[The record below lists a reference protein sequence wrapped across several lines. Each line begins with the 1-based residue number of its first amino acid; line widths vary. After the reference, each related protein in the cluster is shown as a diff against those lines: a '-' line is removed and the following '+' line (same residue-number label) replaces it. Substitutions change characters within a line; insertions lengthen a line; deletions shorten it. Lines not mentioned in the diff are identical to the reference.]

1 MLGLTK
7 TLDKQAFFY
16 NLQDNT
22 QIDKSICQIANFYY
36 KKKLKILIIGE
47 DKLQIDI
54 LNDLLWT
61 FEQISF
67 IPHSFES
74 EYESTPIVLCMIDN
88 LQSILDK
95 YEFDVLFNLSRN
107 KINLDTVARYFIEIV
122 TSIEKTLSI
131 KENRTKDL
139 QGSSNTSQCAKAV
152 LDNIN

>member
-7 TLDKQAFFY
+7 TLDKQALFY
-16 NLQDNT
+16 NLQDDT
-22 QIDKSICQIANFYY
+22 QIDKSICQIASFYY

-61 FEQISF
+61 CEQISF

-95 YEFDVLFNLSRN
+95 HKFDVLFNLSRN

-122 TSIEKTLSI
+122 TS
-131 KENRTKDL
+131 
-139 QGSSNTSQCAKAV
+139 V
-152 LDNIN
+152 

>member
-7 TLDKQAFFY
+7 ALDKQVLFY
-16 NLQDNT
+16 NLQDDN
-22 QIDKSICQIANFYY
+22 QVDKSICRITNFYY

-47 DKLQIDI
+47 DKSQIDT

-67 IPHSFES
+67 LPHSFES

-95 YEFDVLFNLSRN
+95 YKFDVLFNLSRN

-122 TSIEKTLSI
+122 TSVEEQKLNARDKYTYY
-131 KENRTKDL
+131 KENQITVSYEK
-139 QGSSNTSQCAKAV
+139 V
-152 LDNIN
+152 

>member
-7 TLDKQAFFY
+7 ALDKQVLFY
-16 NLQDNT
+16 NLQDDN
-22 QIDKSICQIANFYY
+22 QVDKSICRITNFYY

-47 DKLQIDI
+47 DKSQIDT

-67 IPHSFES
+67 LPHSFES

-95 YEFDVLFNLSRN
+95 YKFDVLFNL
-107 KINLDTVARYFIEIV
+107 
-122 TSIEKTLSI
+122 
-131 KENRTKDL
+131 
-139 QGSSNTSQCAKAV
+139 
-152 LDNIN
+152 

>member
-7 TLDKQAFFY
+7 TLDKQALFY
-16 NLQDNT
+16 NLQDDT
-22 QIDKSICQIANFYY
+22 QIDKSICQIVSFYY

-95 YEFDVLFNLSRN
+95 HKFDVLFNLSRN

-122 TSIEKTLSI
+122 TSVEKQKLNARDKYTYYKKNQIEVSYEK
-131 KENRTKDL
+131 
-139 QGSSNTSQCAKAV
+139 V
-152 LDNIN
+152 

>member
-7 TLDKQAFFY
+7 TLDKQALFY

-22 QIDKSICQIANFYY
+22 QIDKSICQITSFYY

-47 DKLQIDI
+47 DKLQIDT

-67 IPHSFES
+67 LPHSFES
-74 EYESTPIVLCMIDN
+74 EYETTPIVLCMIDN

-95 YEFDVLFNLSRN
+95 YKFDVLFNLSRN

-122 TSIEKTLSI
+122 TSVEKQKLNARD
-131 KENRTKDL
+131 KYAYYKD
-139 QGSSNTSQCAKAV
+139 
-152 LDNIN
+152 

>member
-7 TLDKQAFFY
+7 TLDKQALFY
-16 NLQDNT
+16 NLQDDT

-95 YEFDVLFNLSRN
+95 YKFDVLFNLSRN

-122 TSIEKTLSI
+122 TSVEKQKLNARDKYAYYKKNQIEVSYEK
-131 KENRTKDL
+131 
-139 QGSSNTSQCAKAV
+139 V
-152 LDNIN
+152 

>member
-7 TLDKQAFFY
+7 TLDKQALFY

-95 YEFDVLFNLSRN
+95 YKFDVLFNLSRN

-122 TSIEKTLSI
+122 TSVEETEIKCTSI
-131 KENRTKDL
+131 
-139 QGSSNTSQCAKAV
+139 
-152 LDNIN
+152 NILITRKIKLKFHMRKFSG

>member
-7 TLDKQAFFY
+7 ALDKQVLFY
-16 NLQDNT
+16 NLQDDN
-22 QIDKSICQIANFYY
+22 QVDKSICRITNFYY

-47 DKLQIDI
+47 DKSQIDT

-67 IPHSFES
+67 LPHSFES

-88 LQSILDK
+88 LQSILNK
-95 YEFDVLFNLSRN
+95 YKFDVLFNLSRN

-122 TSIEKTLSI
+122 TSVEKQKLNARDKYAYY
-131 KENRTKDL
+131 KENQIKV
-139 QGSSNTSQCAKAV
+139 SYEKV
-152 LDNIN
+152 

>member
-107 KINLDTVARYFIEIV
+107 KINLDTVARYFLEIV
-122 TSIEKTLSI
+122 TSVEKQKLNALNKYAYY
-131 KENRTKDL
+131 KENKMKVT
-139 QGSSNTSQCAKAV
+139 
-152 LDNIN
+152 

>member
-7 TLDKQAFFY
+7 ALDKQVLFY
-16 NLQDNT
+16 NLQDDN
-22 QIDKSICQIANFYY
+22 QVDKSICRITNFYY

-47 DKLQIDI
+47 DKSQIDT

-67 IPHSFES
+67 LPHSFES

-95 YEFDVLFNLSRN
+95 YKFDVLFNLSRN
-107 KINLDTVARYFIEIV
+107 KINLDAVARYFIEIV
-122 TSIEKTLSI
+122 TSVEKQKLNARDKYAYY
-131 KENRTKDL
+131 KENQIKV
-139 QGSSNTSQCAKAV
+139 SYEKV
-152 LDNIN
+152 

>member
-7 TLDKQAFFY
+7 TLDKQALFY

-95 YEFDVLFNLSRN
+95 YKFDVLFNLSRN

-122 TSIEKTLSI
+122 TSVEKQKLNARDKYTNY
-131 KENRTKDL
+131 KENQIKV
-139 QGSSNTSQCAKAV
+139 SYEKV
-152 LDNIN
+152 

>member
-7 TLDKQAFFY
+7 TLDKQALFY
-16 NLQDNT
+16 NLQDDT
-22 QIDKSICQIANFYY
+22 QIDKSICQIASFYY

-95 YEFDVLFNLSRN
+95 YKFDVLFNLSRN

-122 TSIEKTLSI
+122 TSVEKQKLNARDKYAYY
-131 KENRTKDL
+131 KENQIKV
-139 QGSSNTSQCAKAV
+139 SYEKV
-152 LDNIN
+152 

>member
-7 TLDKQAFFY
+7 ALDKQVLFY
-16 NLQDNT
+16 NLQDDN
-22 QIDKSICQIANFYY
+22 QVDKSICRITNFYY

-47 DKLQIDI
+47 DKSQIDT

-67 IPHSFES
+67 LPHSFES

-95 YEFDVLFNLSRN
+95 YKFDVLFNLSRN
-107 KINLDTVARYFIEIV
+107 KISLNTVARYFIEIV
-122 TSIEKTLSI
+122 TSVEDQKLNARDKYTYY
-131 KENRTKDL
+131 KENQIKV
-139 QGSSNTSQCAKAV
+139 SYEKV
-152 LDNIN
+152 

>member
-7 TLDKQAFFY
+7 ALDKQVLFY
-16 NLQDNT
+16 NLQDDN
-22 QIDKSICQIANFYY
+22 QVDKSICRITNFYY

-47 DKLQIDI
+47 DKSQIDT

-67 IPHSFES
+67 LPHSFES
-74 EYESTPIVLCMIDN
+74 EYESTPVVLCMIDN

-95 YEFDVLFNLSRN
+95 YKFDVLFNLSRN

-122 TSIEKTLSI
+122 TSVEKQKLNARDKYAYY
-131 KENRTKDL
+131 KENQIKV
-139 QGSSNTSQCAKAV
+139 SYEKV
-152 LDNIN
+152 

>member
-7 TLDKQAFFY
+7 ALDKQVLFY
-16 NLQDNT
+16 NLQDDN
-22 QIDKSICQIANFYY
+22 QVDKSICRITNFYY

-47 DKLQIDI
+47 DKSQIDT

-67 IPHSFES
+67 LPHSFES

-88 LQSILDK
+88 LQSILNK
-95 YEFDVLFNLSRN
+95 YKFDVLFNLSRN

-122 TSIEKTLSI
+122 TSVEKQKLNARE
-131 KENRTKDL
+131 K
-139 QGSSNTSQCAKAV
+139 V
-152 LDNIN
+152 

>member
-95 YEFDVLFNLSRN
+95 YKFDVLFNLSRN

-122 TSIEKTLSI
+122 TSVEKQKLNARDKYAYY
-131 KENRTKDL
+131 KENQIKV
-139 QGSSNTSQCAKAV
+139 SYEKV
-152 LDNIN
+152 

>member
-7 TLDKQAFFY
+7 TLDKQALFY
-16 NLQDNT
+16 NLQDDT

-74 EYESTPIVLCMIDN
+74 EYETTPIVLCMIDN

-95 YEFDVLFNLSRN
+95 YKFDVLFNLSRN

-122 TSIEKTLSI
+122 TSVEKQKLNARDKYAYY
-131 KENRTKDL
+131 KENQIKV
-139 QGSSNTSQCAKAV
+139 SYEKV
-152 LDNIN
+152 

>member
-7 TLDKQAFFY
+7 ALDKQVLFY
-16 NLQDNT
+16 NLQDDN
-22 QIDKSICQIANFYY
+22 QVDKSICRITNFYY

-47 DKLQIDI
+47 DKAQIDT

-67 IPHSFES
+67 LPHSFES

-95 YEFDVLFNLSRN
+95 YKFDVLFNLSRN

-122 TSIEKTLSI
+122 TSVEKQKLNARDKYAYY
-131 KENRTKDL
+131 KENQIKV
-139 QGSSNTSQCAKAV
+139 SYEKV
-152 LDNIN
+152 

>member
-7 TLDKQAFFY
+7 ALDKQVLFY
-16 NLQDNT
+16 NLQDDN
-22 QIDKSICQIANFYY
+22 QVDKSICRITNFYY

-47 DKLQIDI
+47 DKSQIDT

-67 IPHSFES
+67 LPHSFES

-95 YEFDVLFNLSRN
+95 YKFDVLFNLSRN

-122 TSIEKTLSI
+122 TSVEKQKLNARDKYAYY
-131 KENRTKDL
+131 KENEIKVTYEK
-139 QGSSNTSQCAKAV
+139 V
-152 LDNIN
+152 

>member
-7 TLDKQAFFY
+7 ALDKQVLFY
-16 NLQDNT
+16 NLQDDN
-22 QIDKSICQIANFYY
+22 QVDKSICRITNFYY

-47 DKLQIDI
+47 DKSQIDT

-67 IPHSFES
+67 LPHSFES

-95 YEFDVLFNLSRN
+95 YKFDVLFNLSRN

-122 TSIEKTLSI
+122 TSVEKQKI
-131 KENRTKDL
+131 NARDKYAYYKENQIKV
-139 QGSSNTSQCAKAV
+139 SYEKV
-152 LDNIN
+152 

>member
-7 TLDKQAFFY
+7 TLDKQALFY
-16 NLQDNT
+16 NLQDDT
-22 QIDKSICQIANFYY
+22 QIDKSICQIASFYY
-36 KKKLKILIIGE
+36 KKKMKILIIGE
-47 DKLQIDI
+47 DKSQIDI

-95 YEFDVLFNLSRN
+95 YKFDVLFNLSRN

-122 TSIEKTLSI
+122 TSVEKQKLNARDKYI
-131 KENRTKDL
+131 YYKENQIKV
-139 QGSSNTSQCAKAV
+139 SYEKV
-152 LDNIN
+152 

>member
-7 TLDKQAFFY
+7 TLDKQALFY
-16 NLQDNT
+16 NLQDDT
-22 QIDKSICQIANFYY
+22 QIDKSICQIASFYY

-74 EYESTPIVLCMIDN
+74 EYESTPVVLCMIDN

-95 YEFDVLFNLSRN
+95 YKFDVLFNLSRN

-122 TSIEKTLSI
+122 TSVEKQKLNARDKYTYYKKNQIEVSYEK
-131 KENRTKDL
+131 
-139 QGSSNTSQCAKAV
+139 V
-152 LDNIN
+152 

>member
-7 TLDKQAFFY
+7 TLDKQALFY
-16 NLQDNT
+16 NLQDDT
-22 QIDKSICQIANFYY
+22 QIDKSICQIASFYY

-95 YEFDVLFNLSRN
+95 HKFDVLFNLSRN

-122 TSIEKTLSI
+122 TSVEKQKLNARDKYTYYKKNQIEVSYEK
-131 KENRTKDL
+131 
-139 QGSSNTSQCAKAV
+139 V
-152 LDNIN
+152 

>member
-7 TLDKQAFFY
+7 ALDKQVLFY
-16 NLQDNT
+16 NLQDDN
-22 QIDKSICQIANFYY
+22 QVDKSICRITNFYY

-47 DKLQIDI
+47 DKAQIDT

-67 IPHSFES
+67 LPHSFES

-122 TSIEKTLSI
+122 TSVEDQKLNARDKYTYY
-131 KENRTKDL
+131 KENQIKV
-139 QGSSNTSQCAKAV
+139 SYEKV
-152 LDNIN
+152 

>member
-7 TLDKQAFFY
+7 ALDKQVLFY
-16 NLQDNT
+16 NLQDDN
-22 QIDKSICQIANFYY
+22 QVDKSICRITNFYY

-47 DKLQIDI
+47 DKSQIDT

-67 IPHSFES
+67 LPHSFES

-95 YEFDVLFNLSRN
+95 YKFDVLFNLSRN

-122 TSIEKTLSI
+122 TSVEKQKSNARDKYTYY
-131 KENRTKDL
+131 KENQIKV
-139 QGSSNTSQCAKAV
+139 SYEKV
-152 LDNIN
+152 

>member
-7 TLDKQAFFY
+7 TLDKQALFY
-16 NLQDNT
+16 NLQDDT
-22 QIDKSICQIANFYY
+22 QIDKSICQIASFYY

-95 YEFDVLFNLSRN
+95 YKFDVLFNLSRN

-122 TSIEKTLSI
+122 TSVEKQKLNARDKYTITRKI
-131 KENRTKDL
+131 KL
-139 QGSSNTSQCAKAV
+139 QFHMRKFSG
-152 LDNIN
+152 

>member
-7 TLDKQAFFY
+7 ALDKQVLFY
-16 NLQDNT
+16 NLQDDN
-22 QIDKSICQIANFYY
+22 QVDKSICRITNFYY

-47 DKLQIDI
+47 DKSQIDT
-54 LNDLLWT
+54 LDDLLWT

-67 IPHSFES
+67 LPHSFES

-88 LQSILDK
+88 LQSILNK

-122 TSIEKTLSI
+122 TSVEKQKLNARDKYAYY
-131 KENRTKDL
+131 KENQIKV
-139 QGSSNTSQCAKAV
+139 SYEKV
-152 LDNIN
+152 

>member
-1 MLGLTK
+1 M
-7 TLDKQAFFY
+7 FY
-16 NLQDNT
+16 NLQDDN
-22 QIDKSICQIANFYY
+22 QVDKSICRITNFYY

-47 DKLQIDI
+47 DKSQIDT

-67 IPHSFES
+67 LPHSFES

-95 YEFDVLFNLSRN
+95 YKFDVLFNLSRN

-122 TSIEKTLSI
+122 TSVEKQKLNARDKYAYY
-131 KENRTKDL
+131 KENQIKV
-139 QGSSNTSQCAKAV
+139 SYEKV
-152 LDNIN
+152 